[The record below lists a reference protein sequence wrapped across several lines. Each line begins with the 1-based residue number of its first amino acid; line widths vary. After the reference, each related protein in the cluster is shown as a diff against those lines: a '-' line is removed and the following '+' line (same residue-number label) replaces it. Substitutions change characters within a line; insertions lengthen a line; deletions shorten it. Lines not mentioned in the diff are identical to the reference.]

1 MAEAFALQ
9 SNSRSKT
16 SFTPRR
22 VTVFS
27 WREYGP
33 SSGQF
38 YELEGKNLMM
48 FGYCSKELKKKTPG
62 NKEARAAPILR
73 QGAS

>member
-1 MAEAFALQ
+1 
-9 SNSRSKT
+9 
-16 SFTPRR
+16 

-33 SSGQF
+33 SSGQL